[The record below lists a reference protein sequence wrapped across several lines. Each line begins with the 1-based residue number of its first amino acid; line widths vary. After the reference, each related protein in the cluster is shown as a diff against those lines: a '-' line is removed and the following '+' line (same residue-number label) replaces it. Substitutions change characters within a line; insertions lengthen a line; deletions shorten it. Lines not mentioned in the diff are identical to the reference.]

1 MKTPKRAPAPNFFPA
16 PMFQTTELNGM
27 ADTTQFLA
35 EDDGAYTRQMTRLLR
50 DTETD
55 NSALLLELIEGGGA
69 NRRLLGYLFGIAV
82 FHANRE
88 TGGRA
93 MALLQR
99 FAAEATVRQAQ
110 KLRETAT
117 YHYDEA
123 EYFSRYQ
130 SAEIDLFDLLLASK
144 MCLWHRNRPGIGSN
158 AQVAFHTL
166 DLRRLEVPTLS
177 PALATLDFLKFI
189 ALPAHKNLDLASAL
203 PLLMQLP
210 LETVIIENVHLEI
223 FPVELLRLP
232 RLLTLIIRKGNLRPR
247 NPMQVPEGGPF
258 GSISLEKLVLEG
270 YPVAGE
276 ERLGPFPVLRE
287 ALLPRCNLS
296 CLQFL
301 AQSEQLERLNA
312 RYNRLETLPDF
323 LASCTHLRSLELSHN
338 PFRKIELDLER
349 LQSLEELEITIQNR
363 LFGI

>member
-1 MKTPKRAPAPNFFPA
+1 
-16 PMFQTTELNGM
+16 M
-27 ADTTQFLA
+27 ADTNQFLA
-35 EDDGAYTRQMTRLLR
+35 EDDGAYTLQMTRLLR

-55 NSALLLELIEGGGA
+55 NSRLLLELIEGGGA

-88 TGGRA
+88 TGSRS

-99 FAAEATVRQAQ
+99 YAAETTVRQAQ

-144 MCLWHRNRPGIGSN
+144 MCLWHRNRPGAGSN

-166 DLRRLEVPTLS
+166 DLRRLEVPVLS

-189 ALPAHKNLDLASAL
+189 ALPAHKNFDLPSAL
-203 PLLMQLP
+203 PLLLQLP
-210 LETVIIENVHLEI
+210 LETVIIENVRLEA
-223 FPVELLRLP
+223 FPVELFTLP
-232 RLLTLIIRKGNLRPR
+232 RLLTLIIRKGNLRPK

-258 GSISLEKLVLEG
+258 GGMSLEKLILEG

-276 ERLGPFPVLRE
+276 ERLGPFPALRE
-287 ALLPRCNLS
+287 AALPRCNLGS
-296 CLQFL
+296 LQFL
-301 AQSEQLERLNA
+301 AHSPLLERLNA
-312 RYNRLETLPDF
+312 RYNRLETLPEF
-323 LASCTHLRSLELSHN
+323 LANCTNLRSLEISHN
-338 PFRKIELDLER
+338 PFRKIELDLEQ
-349 LQSLEELEITIQNR
+349 LQALEELEIHIQNR
-363 LFGI
+363 SFGL

>member
-1 MKTPKRAPAPNFFPA
+1 
-16 PMFQTTELNGM
+16 M
-27 ADTTQFLA
+27 ADTNQFLA
-35 EDDGAYTRQMTRLLR
+35 EDDGAYTLQMTRLLR

-55 NSALLLELIEGGGA
+55 NSRLLLELIEGGGA

-88 TGGRA
+88 TGSRA

-99 FAAEATVRQAQ
+99 YASENTVRQAQ

-144 MCLWHRNRPGIGSN
+144 MCLWHRNRPGAGSN

-166 DLRRLEVPTLS
+166 DLRRLEVPVLS

-189 ALPAHKNLDLASAL
+189 ALPAHKNFDLPSTL
-203 PLLMQLP
+203 PLLLQLP
-210 LETVIIENVHLEI
+210 LETVIIENVRLET
-223 FPVELLRLP
+223 FPVELLALP
-232 RLLTLIIRKGNLRPR
+232 HLLTLIIRKGNLRPK

-258 GSISLEKLVLEG
+258 GGMSLEKLILEG

-276 ERLGPFPVLRE
+276 ERLGPFPALRE
-287 ALLPRCNLS
+287 AALPRCNLGS
-296 CLQFL
+296 LQFL
-301 AQSEQLERLNA
+301 AHSPLLERLNA
-312 RYNRLETLPDF
+312 RYNRLETLPEF
-323 LASCTHLRSLELSHN
+323 LANCTNLRSLEISHN
-338 PFRKIELDLER
+338 PFRKIELDLEQ
-349 LQSLEELEITIQNR
+349 LQALEELEIHIQNR
-363 LFGI
+363 SFGL

>member
-1 MKTPKRAPAPNFFPA
+1 
-16 PMFQTTELNGM
+16 M
-27 ADTTQFLA
+27 ANTNQFLA
-35 EDDGAYTRQMTRLLR
+35 EDDGVYTLQMTRLLR

-55 NSALLLELIEGGGA
+55 NCRLLLELIEGGGT

-88 TGGRA
+88 TGSRA

-99 FAAEATVRQAQ
+99 YASENTVRQAQ

-144 MCLWHRNRPGIGSN
+144 MCLWHRNRPGAGSN

-166 DLRRLEVPTLS
+166 DLRRLEVPVLS

-189 ALPAHKNLDLASAL
+189 ALPAHKNFDLPSTL
-203 PLLMQLP
+203 PLLLQLP
-210 LETVIIENVHLEI
+210 LETVIIENVRLET
-223 FPVELLRLP
+223 FPVELFALP
-232 RLLTLIIRKGNLRPR
+232 HLLTLIIRKGNLRPK

-258 GSISLEKLVLEG
+258 GGMSLEKLILEG

-276 ERLGPFPVLRE
+276 ERLGPFPALRE
-287 ALLPRCNLS
+287 AALPRCNLGS
-296 CLQFL
+296 LQFL
-301 AQSEQLERLNA
+301 AHSPLLERLNA
-312 RYNRLETLPDF
+312 RYNRLETLPEF
-323 LASCTHLRSLELSHN
+323 LANCTSLRSLELSHN
-338 PFRKIELDLER
+338 PLRKIELDLEQ
-349 LQSLEELEITIQNR
+349 LQALEELEIHIQNR
-363 LFGI
+363 SFGL